1 MPITKSA
8 KKALRQNIKKKAL
21 NTRYKRRFR
30 ALIKEFRKN
39 ITANNLEDAKKSLPQ
54 IFKALD
60 KAAKHGTI
68 KKNTAGRYKSRLS
81 KKLNLPPQAT
91 A

>member
-8 KKALRQNIKKKAL
+8 KKALKQNIKRKAL

-30 ALIKEFRKN
+30 LLIKEFRKN
-39 ITANNLEDAKKSLPQ
+39 ITANNLKDAKKELPQ

-60 KAAKHGTI
+60 KAVKHGTI
-68 KKNTAGRYKSRLS
+68 KKNTASRYKSRLS
-81 KKLNLPPQAT
+81 KKLNPPNQLS
-91 A
+91 